1 MRVLGEGVP
10 LCSLLSH
17 LALPGHSC
25 DWADTPPEASLKT
38 KFFAGKW
45 KEFPHSLTRL
55 WLVLKARDHR
65 PGWAGTQGNPSQKKG
80 PGALSPY
87 YRPEWRKGKS
97 HYYIHAA
104 CQCRPGLS
112 PTKNKQTN
120 KPRETIL
127 KPALGRQVL
136 SRSWPDTP
144 VTHFHFSF
152 LKNNL
157 GEGLG

>member
-65 PGWAGTQGNPSQKKG
+65 PGWAGTQGNPSQKKRPRSFVTLLQARMEEREKPLLHTCG
-80 PGALSPY
+80 MSVQARSIPY
-87 YRPEWRKGKS
+87 
-97 HYYIHAA
+97 
-104 CQCRPGLS
+104 Q
-112 PTKNKQTN
+112 KQTN
-120 KPRETIL
+120 KQTARDNPEASTRETGA
-127 KPALGRQVL
+127 KQVL
-136 SRSWPDTP
+136 ARYTGYPLP
-144 VTHFHFSF
+144 F
-152 LKNNL
+152 
-157 GEGLG
+157 